1 MFNPFTRCALALGA
15 ALALVAPA
23 SAQPTHP
30 ADATAAVPPLT
41 HRSAFTGYKRLAEPP
56 AADWKAANQNVE
68 RIGGW
73 RAYAREANA
82 AAPAPSPSSAPASA
96 PERATRPATPAPAH
110 RH

>member
-1 MFNPFTRCALALGA
+1 MFDSSSHRALALGA
-15 ALALVAPA
+15 ALALAVPV
-23 SAQPTHP
+23 SAQPASSARP
-30 ADATAAVPPLT
+30 ADATAAVPPLV
-41 HRSAFTGYKRLAEPP
+41 HLSALSGYKRLSEPP

-82 AAPAPSPSSAPASA
+82 SASAPAASASA
-96 PERATRPATPAPAH
+96 PVPKAPAPAH